1 MPDRSLA
8 DWLAGGM
15 TLAEYRSHYSIWAIL
30 ASPLILGADLITL
43 KEQHPDCLQLLL
55 NEEILQV

>member
-1 MPDRSLA
+1 
-8 DWLAGGM
+8 M

-55 NEEILQV
+55 NEEILQVQFHHHNDAR